1 MLNKCKALN
10 MEVDQTVVD
19 ERTETEWTSFFQNA
33 LQSDPKLGYNET
45 NPCYTYSV
53 NGIDFEVTEQE
64 QQRYLA
70 FLSQIPDVYNRLSYW
85 PSSKQKLLALALAAY
100 VSRNEKNF
108 VQLNSNGT
116 YKALIEMAEI
126 SKPAT
131 TCLVKIR
138 YLDML
143 CSFFEHEA
151 GVRWSLE
158 TNYWTKMYDLI
169 AECQQISYC
178 IAQKVYC
185 ILSKFLQKTSN
196 QAPKVCIHVIKQMIQ
211 TLIEVSSRNVPKT
224 KTQPMELIDPKDYN
238 NLLPSITCLVE
249 TLERLLSSP
258 GTDTLKYFIKMQ
270 VREATDTLAILSKDT
285 EFSLQVNRILI
296 ILSFYEM
303 TELFDGIKV
312 VNHDPIALSGFL
324 KIIERELKK
333 SHLKTI
339 FELYYYAQ
347 KYWKNVSRIMPQY
360 FLKGK
365 VVNIE
370 DELMSFQVE
379 PIIIIAEKL
388 LGVPQTSEEELR
400 HCYLADILNMSSANS
415 VSLAYEIR
423 EQLTKEPLD
432 IEITALN
439 CLIKSKPL
447 YCRKNLA
454 VVFQALTY
462 SLRDFIKYMKK
473 NPDKGELD
481 HDHLL
486 AEALLEAILA
496 YLENFDLS
504 WRESIGSIELAHLVY
519 EFLCYSA
526 RWPSEV
532 VLKSLKTL
540 NITISKHMSP
550 YMALLVDTTQYSYLN
565 DLGSMLF
572 NKSLNSNC
580 EVRNAALTVVCT
592 ICQKVNK
599 GFSSFKKILEETL
612 SHDLIMSMALTDSD
626 ASVRATALKCL
637 QQMLVMEDIGNT
649 LFSYGFI
656 DKILQLVS
664 QEQEAIVIREA
675 ITLIGQI
682 YQCDCNSEE
691 ANRKIYKVMVKVA
704 LRENNY
710 DVQEQ
715 AVKFWDQVTKK
726 LLEKQGM
733 SDDVFPSVIFSKE
746 HKKIIRL
753 NDKEIRKRLFQ
764 ALDGMSKSGCFS
776 VFHCILRNEN
786 TPKQVFGT
794 TVAIVTK
801 LLRLLQQYEVTP
813 EFILFNQTYPNLWSI
828 PGNIIQS
835 PTNNMDDENM
845 QDIIEETVMEMINSS
860 TVDRISAC
868 HTPLSCKHLETRE
881 SGLDQNTESGLG
893 QVTAVDFIDFIY
905 RKLPYLIN

>member
-1 MLNKCKALN
+1 M
-10 MEVDQTVVD
+10 
-19 ERTETEWTSFFQNA
+19 
-33 LQSDPKLGYNET
+33 PYN
-45 NPCYTYSV
+45 
-53 NGIDFEVTEQE
+53 
-64 QQRYLA
+64 
-70 FLSQIPDVYNRLSYW
+70 QIPSWDIM
-85 PSSKQKLLALALAAY
+85 KQIHAIPT
-100 VSRNEKNF
+100 
-108 VQLNSNGT
+108 QLNSNGT